1 MSVRFQIAAIISV
14 VVNAV
19 LFGVGAIIVLSIP
32 ALADSA
38 KILLPIVVVLS
49 FLMAPIASWIIA
61 PRLRVRYWKTRTHA
75 AQ

>member
-1 MSVRFQIAAIISV
+1 MSVRFQIAAIMSV

-38 KILLPIVVVLS
+38 KILLPVVVILS
-49 FLMAPIASWIIA
+49 FVIAPIASWIIA
-61 PRLRVRYWKTRTHA
+61 PRMRSRYWKTRKHV